1 MPVVLLVVAM
11 VFYRAKKLI
20 LIVFILLEMIWFL
33 FHIHEN
39 GYLVQPLLKSFFLIK
54 WKQEFLVFLF

>member
-1 MPVVLLVVAM
+1 MPVMLLVVAM

-39 GYLVQPLLKSFFLIK
+39 GLN
-54 WKQEFLVFLF
+54 